1 MVAGL
6 TNAESTRARL
16 QLSVCM
22 AAKVDDLDYAV
33 LAEDLGF
40 ERLWVADS
48 QMIWSDCFATMALI
62 ADRTSRIG
70 IGTGVAVAGTRP
82 APVLAAGM
90 ATINRLAPG
99 RVFCGVGSGNTAMR
113 IMGHKPV
120 TIAELDQYLTD
131 LRPLLAGEEITYAWR
146 GKRTPTR
153 HLMPDEGFVDFSLP
167 IPLYVSGFGPRSI
180 GLAAKHG
187 DGLVLGGS
195 PTPQVVAALRQST
208 GRGDDFEVSL
218 LTTMVVLEP
227 GEHAG
232 SDRVRAEA
240 GSMAIAALHYA
251 YEQHAQLGQP
261 APSYAAG
268 FWDDYVASV
277 ERVPAARR
285 HLHVHRGHNC
295 WVEPDEERFVTREL
309 IEATCM
315 VGTAEELAARARALG
330 DAGLTEIMLLPPLAV
345 KEKVLRD
352 VATSVMPLL

>member
-1 MVAGL
+1 MTA
-6 TNAESTRARL
+6 APR
-16 QLSVCM
+16 LSVCM
-22 AAKVDDLDYAV
+22 AAKIDDIGYAV
-33 LAEDLGF
+33 LAEALGY
-40 ERLWVADS
+40 ERIWVADS

-90 ATINRLAPG
+90 ATINRIAPG

-120 TIAELDQYLTD
+120 TIAELDRYLRD
-131 LRPLLAGEEITYAWR
+131 LRPLLAGEEIAYDWR
-146 GKRTPTR
+146 GKQAPTR
-153 HLMPDEGFVDFSLP
+153 HLMPDAGFVDFAHP

-180 GLAAKHG
+180 ALAGTHG
-187 DGLVLGGS
+187 DGLVIGGA
-195 PTPQVVAALRQST
+195 PTPQVVTALRAAT
-208 GRGDDFEVSL
+208 GRGDDDGFELAL
-218 LTTMVVLEP
+218 LTTAVVLRP
-227 GEHAG
+227 GEDAG

-240 GSMAIAALHYA
+240 GSMAIAGLHYA
-251 YEQHAQLGQP
+251 YEQHAQYGQP
-261 APSYAAG
+261 PPAYASA
-268 FWDDYVASV
+268 FWDEYVASV
-277 ERVPAARR
+277 EAVPAERR

-315 VGTAEELAARARALG
+315 VGTAADLAARLHALA
-330 DAGLTEIMLLPPLAV
+330 DAGLTEVMLLPPLAV

-352 VATSVMPLL
+352 VAALVMPLL